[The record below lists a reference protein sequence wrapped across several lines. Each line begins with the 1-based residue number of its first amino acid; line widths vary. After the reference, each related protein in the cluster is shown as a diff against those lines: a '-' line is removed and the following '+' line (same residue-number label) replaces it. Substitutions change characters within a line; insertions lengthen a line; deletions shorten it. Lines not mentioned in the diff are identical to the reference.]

1 MKGYICE
8 HCGAVLDPGERC
20 DCQDVRVIVLK
31 VDGTIEIQVTDGSLR
46 AFQEIVGGYIEHVS
60 AADFGLIVNEEGL
73 IRGLPLNPFF
83 PELCGNVI
91 LVKEPEDGGDE
102 FRSFNEYEAIK
113 LADLVARRMTA

>member
-8 HCGAVLDPGERC
+8 HCGAALDPGERC

-91 LVKEPEDGGDE
+91 LVKEPEDSGDE
-102 FRSFNEYEAIK
+102 FRSFNEHEAVK